1 MKTGEALREKIR
13 ARLAE
18 MPFRGAPNFDDV
30 VEAIAAAAD
39 HLGGGSDDTSTE
51 ALKAKV
57 QSLETRLVAL
67 QSTVD
72 GLTADLTEHAKGT
85 AAAVQKGVKE
95 AVASIATDFDALEA
109 RVKAAEDLA
118 TAPASK
124 AASTDKAA
132 PDKKAAKD

>member
-1 MKTGEALREKIR
+1 MKTGEALREQIR

-39 HLGGGSDDTSTE
+39 HLGGGSDDASTE

-72 GLTADLTEHAKGT
+72 GLKAEIGEQAAKG
-85 AAAVQKGVKE
+85 
-95 AVASIATDFDALEA
+95 ASLSEGLAKMREA
-109 RVKAAEDLA
+109 RDRVAATPVVDPAKA
-118 TAPASK
+118 PP
-124 AASTDKAA
+124 AASTDEAA
-132 PDKKAAKD
+132 PDTKATKD